1 MKIATLRQKKTIS
14 KLQCDGANSD
24 FSRIHVGGEIKQA
37 ILESRYRAARLV
49 NKEMLALYYWVGNY
63 VSVHSRV
70 DAWNTNAIAAISKM
84 LQQELPG
91 LTGFSETNIKNMRTF
106 YETWCPVLNRQMS
119 TADLNKQLD
128 VSNLINRQM
137 LSADLSEEDY
147 DCFLKVGFS
156 IHREIIRKTSSLE
169 ERLYYIRRSAKE
181 FWTFEQAK
189 YHLAEGLYKKQGA
202 IQQTNFEQTISESDF
217 KKRALQSFID
227 EYMLDF
233 INIEDTEVVDEREI
247 EQNIILNVKNFI
259 MAFGQDF
266 SFIGNQ
272 YRLEVSGKEFVV
284 DLLFFSRR
292 LRSLVA
298 FELKRGE
305 FKPEYTGKMNF
316 YLAALDRYVR
326 LPDENPSIGIILCK
340 SKNEEIVE
348 LSFSDTSKPMGV
360 ATYRTTKDLPENLR
374 NALPDIEQ
382 LKKLMDDGGYATN
395 TRKTQ

>member
-1 MKIATLRQKKTIS
+1 MEQKQLS
-14 KLQCDGANSD
+14 ANYLPA
-24 FSRIHVGGEIKQA
+24 VKAIKQA

-70 DAWNTNAIAAISKM
+70 DAWNTHAIAVISKM

-106 YETWCPVLNRQMS
+106 YETWCPVLNRQLS
-119 TADLNKQLD
+119 AADLDN
-128 VSNLINRQM
+128 NLNINELLNRQ
-137 LSADLSEEDY
+137 LITADLSED
-147 DCFLKVGFS
+147 DFRCFLSVGFTH
-156 IHREIIRKTSSLE
+156 HREIIRKTKTLE
-169 ERLYYIRRSAKE
+169 ERLFYIRKCAKE
-181 FWTFEQAK
+181 FWNMPTLT
-189 YHLAEGLYKKQGA
+189 YHLNEKLYSKQGT
-202 IQQTNFEQTISESDF
+202 IHQTNFARTITDADF
-217 KKRALQSFID
+217 KQRALQSFKD

-233 INIEDTEVVDEREI
+233 INIEDTEMVDEREI
-247 EQNIILNVKNFI
+247 EQTIVLNVKNFI

-272 YRLEVSGKEFVV
+272 YRLEVSGKEFVI

-340 SKNEEIVE
+340 SKDEEIVE

-360 ATYRTTKDLPENLR
+360 ATYRTSKDLPERLR
-374 NALPDIEQ
+374 NALPDIEE
-382 LKKLMDDGGYATN
+382 LKKLMN
-395 TRKTQ
+395 

>member
-1 MKIATLRQKKTIS
+1 MEQKQLS
-14 KLQCDGANSD
+14 ANYLPA
-24 FSRIHVGGEIKQA
+24 VKAIKHA

-70 DAWNTNAIAAISKM
+70 DAWNTHAIAVISKM

-106 YETWCPVLNRQMS
+106 YETWCPVLNRQLS
-119 TADLNKQLD
+119 AADLDN
-128 VSNLINRQM
+128 NLNISELLNRQIT
-137 LSADLSEEDY
+137 SADLSEEDY
-147 DCFLKVGFS
+147 KSFLSVGFS
-156 IHREIIRKTSSLE
+156 IHREIIRKTSTLE
-169 ERLYYIRRSAKE
+169 ERLFYIRLSAKE
-181 FWTFEQAK
+181 FWTYDKAK
-189 YHLAEGLYKKQGA
+189 YHLNENLYKKQGT
-202 IQQTNFEQTISESDF
+202 IQQTTFARTITDADF
-217 KKRALQSFID
+217 KQRALQSFKD

-233 INIEDTEVVDEREI
+233 INIEDTEMVDEREI
-247 EQNIILNVKNFI
+247 EQTIVLNVKNFI

-272 YRLEVSGKEFVV
+272 YRLEVSGKEFVI

-340 SKNEEIVE
+340 SKDEEIVE

-360 ATYRTTKDLPENLR
+360 ATYRTSKDLPERLR
-374 NALPDIEQ
+374 NALPDIEE
-382 LKKLMDDGGYATN
+382 LKKLMN
-395 TRKTQ
+395 